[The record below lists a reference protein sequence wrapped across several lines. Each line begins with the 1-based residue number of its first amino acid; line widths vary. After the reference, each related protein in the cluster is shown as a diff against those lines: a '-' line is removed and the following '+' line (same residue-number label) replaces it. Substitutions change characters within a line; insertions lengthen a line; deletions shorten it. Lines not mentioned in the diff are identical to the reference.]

1 MILPTP
7 RPRLDEAIAL
17 LELGLNDE
25 ALTLIN
31 CLIIDDAC
39 PEVLS
44 AAIGIFNRLG
54 HFARAARCADE
65 LRALGSACSPEDW
78 SRISLAYNFSG
89 RLEEAYETERSVQP
103 SCNDSSLIRLYGLAC
118 KAARLDR
125 PREALSHLLGCFHFQ
140 NIESWDAHRKI
151 FLDSELA
158 DLWERIPDVPLSL
171 REAMRHCNLPF
182 DEILLAN
189 QNPHPLRFVD
199 HLDLRTMP
207 SRFHKILQPALET
220 CFEVSPLR
228 QAAHPRLYSDYIKW
242 QEKLVAPRVEIFRAL
257 ADRIRRTV
265 IGEQLAFARFQ
276 AERGRLACARNH
288 LVCHLQN
295 VPGASL
301 DNLPEI
307 PALRSLVDEFRS
319 QHNESPEAFEY
330 LISWRCKEEPEKFL
344 FDIHPEMP
352 LRNRESGYARL
363 ALGCT
368 HYRLGNVHSAIE
380 NWAECAKIWP
390 LDDAPVM
397 NATMLLSGE
406 ERWDEANELIQ
417 RLPNQCMESSLWK
430 NACSAIRERRT
441 FTISNKTFTTP
452 VIPTPT
458 FGGLYSGADEEF
470 LVATHN
476 FTPLCV

>member
-1 MILPTP
+1 MILTNS
-7 RPRLDEAIAL
+7 RPLIDEATAL

-25 ALTLIN
+25 ALALIE
-31 CLIIDDAC
+31 CQIAEDPC
-39 PEVLS
+39 PDVLS

-54 HFARAARCADE
+54 HFARAAGCADE
-65 LRALGSACSPEDW
+65 LRQHGSSCSPGDLF
-78 SRISLAYNFSG
+78 RISHAYNFSG
-89 RLEEAYETERSVQP
+89 RLEEAYELERSTQAT
-103 SCNDSSLIRLYGLAC
+103 CNDTSLVRLYGLAC
-118 KAARLDR
+118 KASRLGR
-125 PREALSHLLGCFHFQ
+125 HRESLNHLLSCFRFQ
-140 NIESWDAHRKI
+140 NIENWDAHRKI

-158 DLWERIPDVPLSL
+158 DLWERIPDLPVSL
-171 REAMRHCNLPF
+171 REAMRHGNLPF

-189 QNPHPLRFVD
+189 ENPHPLRFVD
-199 HLDLRTMP
+199 HLDLHTMP
-207 SRFHKILQPALET
+207 RRFHKLLQPALET

-228 QAAHPRLYSDYIKW
+228 QAAHPRIYSDYVKW
-242 QEKLVAPRVEIFRAL
+242 QESLVAPRLEIFRGL
-257 ADRIRRTV
+257 AERIRRTV
-265 IGEQLAFARFQ
+265 IAEQLAFARFQ

-295 VPGASL
+295 VPGARL
-301 DNLPEI
+301 DNLPDI
-307 PALRSLVDEFRS
+307 PALRSLIEEFRA
-319 QHNESPEAFEY
+319 QHAESPEAFEY

-352 LRNRESGYARL
+352 SLNRESGYARL

-406 ERWDEANELIQ
+406 ERWEEADEILQ
-417 RLPNQCMESSLWK
+417 RLPGQCMESTLWK

-441 FTISNKTFTTP
+441 FVISNKTFTTP

-470 LVATHN
+470 LLSSN
-476 FTPLCV
+476 QFTPLCT